1 MSFFPSLPGDAG
13 VRHIL
18 ALNPAAGRALI
29 EFHGAALRADS
40 QLTARDKELIAAYV
54 SGLNACQYCYGVHK
68 ETAKAYGVP
77 EPLIEALL
85 ADLDAAPIDARLR
98 PILAYAKVLTLTP
111 TRALQ
116 RHVDDVFAAGWTE
129 RDLHDAILTVCLF
142 NFMNRLLEGHG
153 VKGSADL
160 YQARGQA
167 LQATGYAPLLGLL
180 PSEDAEHPDGRL
192 RSPAGHRH
200 VSNGDGRRSLLL
212 EPRGPC
218 PGLHLR
224 RSGAAHDCFPR
235 RFRCASH
242 DAPAHPACRIARK
255 LLRHGSDRFQLL
267 QQGRHQLG
275 HRRMDV
281 HGA

>member
-29 EFHGAALRADS
+29 EFHSAALRADS

-85 ADLDAAPIDARLR
+85 ADLDTAPIDARLK

-116 RHVDDVFAAGWTE
+116 RHVDAIFAAGWTE

-153 VKGSADL
+153 VKGSAEV
-160 YQARGQA
+160 YQTRGQA

-180 PSEDAEHPDGRL
+180 PVADAGRPDK
-192 RSPAGHRH
+192 P
-200 VSNGDGRRSLLL
+200 
-212 EPRGPC
+212 
-218 PGLHLR
+218 
-224 RSGAAHDCFPR
+224 
-235 RFRCASH
+235 
-242 DAPAHPACRIARK
+242 
-255 LLRHGSDRFQLL
+255 
-267 QQGRHQLG
+267 
-275 HRRMDV
+275 
-281 HGA
+281 